1 MDKPRY
7 IVFDFD
13 HTLYAGDCTID
24 MAWFTYK
31 IFPAKIPYIVIQV
44 IAFIAWKLSI
54 LSTQKFKQ
62 LFLGFLNGLD
72 EEKVNELIAQFWKNA
87 KWNNE
92 VVDVLYQKQQQGFT
106 CIIITASPEWF
117 VTTVAQQLFKTP
129 VIGTQTSF
137 KNKRINLAGENCKG
151 QQKVIRFEKAFGQD
165 AELAE
170 AYSDNTSDKYLFH
183 RAKKSFRISGKKII
197 PQQ

>member
-13 HTLYAGDCTID
+13 QTLYAGDCTID
-24 MAWFTYK
+24 LAWFTYK
-31 IFPAKIPYIVIQV
+31 NFPAKIPYIIVQV
-44 IAFIAWKLSI
+44 VAFIAWKLSL

-72 EEKVNELIAQFWKNA
+72 EEKVNELITQFWKTA

-117 VTTVAQQLFKTP
+117 VTTIAQQLFKAL
-129 VIGTQTSF
+129 VLGTQTSF
-137 KNKRINLAGENCKG
+137 KNKSISLVGENCKG
-151 QQKVIRFEKAFGQD
+151 LQKVIRFETAFGQD

-170 AYSDNTSDKYLFH
+170 AYSDNDSDHHLFH
-183 RAKKSFRISGKKII
+183 RAKKSFKIVGKKII